1 MNRGKVRIVAAP
13 RAVPKVVVGETY
25 DVIVRG
31 GKEFILDGYG
41 GYVPLAAVKECEIT
55 LENLQ

>member
-1 MNRGKVRIVAAP
+1 MNRGKVRITAAS
-13 RAVPKVVVGETY
+13 RSVPKVVVGETY

-55 LENLQ
+55 LENVQ